1 MVNNA
6 VPDSIA
12 DYIRGYKAESLRV
25 LDQISEADLVQF
37 VALLGQA
44 RSAGNQVFVCGNGG
58 SASTASHLANDL
70 GKGASLGREQRF
82 RVLALTDNISW
93 ITALANDMDYSK
105 IFLEQLKNY
114 AQPGDLLVV
123 LSGSGN
129 SPNVLEAVG
138 WANENQMYT
147 IGLTGSSGELGR
159 LAQHTIRVDSTHM
172 GHIEEAHFL
181 IQHLISYF
189 FMEADSL

>member
-1 MVNNA
+1 MVNSKSL
-6 VPDSIA
+6 DGIG
-12 DYIRGYKAESLRV
+12 DYIRSYKAESLRV
-25 LDQISEADLVQF
+25 LDQISEMDLVQF
-37 VALLGQA
+37 VTLLDQV
-44 RSAGNQVFVCGNGG
+44 RSSGNQVFLCGNGG

-70 GKGASLGREQRF
+70 GKGASLAQGQRF
-82 RVLALTDNISW
+82 RVLALTDNIPW
-93 ITALANDMDYSK
+93 ITALANDLDYSQ

-138 WANENQMYT
+138 WANENQIQT
-147 IGLTGSSGELGR
+147 IGLTGSTGELGR
-159 LAQHTIRVDSTHM
+159 LAQHTIRVDSAHM

-189 FMEADSL
+189 FMESDSL